1 MNAQLDRVTVS
12 PTRELPGAP
21 SAVERLRQRL
31 LDVLNEP
38 PAPLQMRYEEFLEWA
53 DEDTLAEWVNG
64 EVIMT
69 SPASR
74 RHQEIG
80 GFLDRVI
87 GIFVEQNALGVLL
100 DAPFQMKMEN
110 GREPDLIF
118 ISNRNLHR
126 LRNTYLDGPADLAVE
141 IISPESIGRDRGDKF
156 YEYARGGVPEYW
168 LIDPQEQWA
177 EFYHLH
183 GGRYQPAFTGDAGI
197 YHASTIPGFWL
208 KVEWLWQQPLP
219 SVEETLLEIGGE
231 SYLSQWIERL
241 RRRGFRIERSS

>member
-1 MNAQLDRVTVS
+1 
-12 PTRELPGAP
+12 
-21 SAVERLRQRL
+21 
-31 LDVLNEP
+31 
-38 PAPLQMRYEEFLEWA
+38 
-53 DEDTLAEWVNG
+53 
-64 EVIMT
+64 
-69 SPASR
+69 
-74 RHQEIG
+74 
-80 GFLDRVI
+80 
-87 GIFVEQNALGVLL
+87 
-100 DAPFQMKMEN
+100 MKMEN

-118 ISNRNLHR
+118 VSNRNLHR

-141 IISPESIGRDRGDKF
+141 IMSPESIGRDRGDKF

-183 GGRYQPAFTGDAGI
+183 SSRYQPAFTGDAGI

-231 SYLSQWIERL
+231 SYLLQWIERL